1 MARPRAV
8 GTVVNQGAR
17 APRVLPAIPAFYR
30 RHAEIDRPLANRMR
44 EIQTRREKKLRLL
57 KQRFE
62 HRAQASGGEH
72 ARLREHHQ
80 DGKSA
85 NENTGIGRQRAREH
99 EELRQNGSGEQAR
112 RNHESKQRRQNESR

>member
-1 MARPRAV
+1 M
-8 GTVVNQGAR
+8 
-17 APRVLPAIPAFYR
+17 LPAIPAFYR

-44 EIQTRREKKLRLL
+44 EIQTRSEKKLRLL